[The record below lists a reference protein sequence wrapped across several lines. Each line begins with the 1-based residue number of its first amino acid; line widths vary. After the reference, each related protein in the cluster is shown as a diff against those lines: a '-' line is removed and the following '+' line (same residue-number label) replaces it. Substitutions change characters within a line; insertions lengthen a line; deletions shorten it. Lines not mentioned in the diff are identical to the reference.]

1 MIRLPS
7 RSTLSDTRFPYTS
20 VFRSRGRIGIGV
32 EEDVA
37 MIERRLEPDRLRQ
50 QHAVAENVARH
61 VAATDDRDRL
71 CLHDDAAFGE
81 MTLDRNPPAARGD
94 RKSTRLN
101 SSH

>member
-1 MIRLPS
+1 
-7 RSTLSDTRFPYTS
+7 
-20 VFRSRGRIGIGV
+20 
-32 EEDVA
+32 

-71 CLHDDAAFGE
+71 CLHVDAAFGE

-94 RKSTRLN
+94 GHALVIVTVAAPAGAGVAETEIVVGGDCVDRKSTRLIY
-101 SSH
+101 SH